1 MMFPDR
7 STRRLSQVVIMMVAV
22 LSGCAS
28 RPSAAVLDPVHP
40 ANLPEKRIV
49 MLTATNR
56 DSLGPSRGFGVN
68 WAQSVAYQS
77 YEMSVPP
84 THKPAAIEY
93 PKDRPDPQQ
102 QFVVTRRQ
110 DLSEAGFVAAAA
122 NSVGPDGSVQIYV
135 HGYNNSFQEAL
146 YREAQVTADSSLQDP
161 IMFSW
166 PSQASIVGYVAD
178 RDAVLYSRHD
188 LQTVV
193 AALSSAKKIKRIV
206 LFGHSMGG
214 FLVMEVV
221 RQLKLE
227 HREDVIGK
235 LQVVLASPDIDVDV
249 FRSQLKEI
257 GKLKYPPTLLISKV
271 DRALAVSSFLGG
283 ERPRVGRL
291 DVGDPLIQQA
301 ALENDITL
309 IDLTSL
315 KATDGVGH
323 DRFASLARFAKQLE
337 ALDRTPAAAA
347 SRVGTFVFDAAGA
360 AVSSPFRLASTV
372 VSGK

>member
-1 MMFPDR
+1 M
-7 STRRLSQVVIMMVAV
+7 VIMAIG

-28 RPSAAVLDPVHP
+28 RPSAAVLNPVQP

-56 DSLGPSRGFGVN
+56 NRLGPGHGFGTT
-68 WAQSVAYQS
+68 WSQAVAYQS

-84 THKPAAIEY
+84 AHQISAIEY
-93 PKDRPDPQQ
+93 PADRPDPQK

-110 DLSEAGFVAAAA
+110 NLSESEFVTAAR
-122 NSVGPDGSVQIYV
+122 SVGSDGSVELYV

-146 YREAQVTADSSLQDP
+146 YREAQIVADSGLDDP

-166 PSQASIVGYVAD
+166 PSQASVVGYVAD
-178 RDAVLYSRHD
+178 RDAVLYSRRD
-188 LQTVV
+188 LQSVV
-193 AALSSAKKIKRIV
+193 TALASTKKIKRII

-227 HREDVIGK
+227 HREDVISK
-235 LQVVLASPDIDVDV
+235 LQVLLASPDIDVDV
-249 FRSQLKEI
+249 FRSQIKEI
-257 GKLKYPPTLLISKV
+257 GKLPVPLTLFVSKV
-271 DRALAVSSFLGG
+271 DRALAISSLLGG

-291 DVGDPLIQQA
+291 DINDPIIQQA
-301 ALENDITL
+301 AVQNDVRV
-309 IDLTSL
+309 IDLSSL

-323 DRFASLARFAKQLE
+323 DRFASLARFGKQLE
-337 ALDRTPAAAA
+337 LLDRTPAASA
-347 SRVGTFVFDAAGA
+347 SRVGAFVFDAAGV
-360 AVSSPFRLASTV
+360 AVSSPFRLASSVITP
-372 VSGK
+372 K

>member
-1 MMFPDR
+1 MMFYNA
-7 STRRLSQVVIMMVAV
+7 SARRLSQAAVILVTV

-28 RPSAAVLDPVHP
+28 RPSAAVLDPVHL
-40 ANLPEKRIV
+40 ANLPQNRIL

-56 DSLGPSRGFGVN
+56 DSLGSSRGYGVD
-68 WAQSVAYQS
+68 WSQSVAYQS

-84 THKPAAIEY
+84 AHQATAIEY
-93 PKDRPDPQQ
+93 PTDRPDPQK
-102 QFVVTRRQ
+102 QFVVTKRQ
-110 DLSEAGFVAAAA
+110 DLSEAGFVDAAAR
-122 NSVGPDGSVQIYV
+122 SVGTDGTVQIYV

-146 YREAQVTADSSLQDP
+146 YREAQVTADAGLRDP
-161 IMFSW
+161 ILFSW
-166 PSQASIVGYVAD
+166 PSQASLVGYVAD

-227 HREDVIGK
+227 HREDVVGK
-235 LQVVLASPDIDVDV
+235 IQVVLASPDIDVDV

-257 GKLKYPPTLLISKV
+257 GKLTYPPTLLVSKD

-283 ERPRVGRL
+283 ERARVGRL
-291 DVGDPLIQQA
+291 DISDPSIQQA
-301 ALENDITL
+301 AKQNDITL
-309 IDLTSL
+309 IDLSSL

-323 DRFASLARFAKQLE
+323 DRFASLARFANQLQ

-347 SRVGTFVFDAAGA
+347 SRVGAFVFDAAGTA
-360 AVSSPFRLASTV
+360 ISSPFRLASSV
-372 VSGK
+372 VGGQ